1 MYRKQEEK
9 VYTGKKYTVLKIS
22 EKKYRQNTGIKNE
35 EVENQKYYPGIQC
48 NCAEI
53 KEYVFILANYC
64 LLVQRILSQI
74 SPFRM
79 TSVLI
84 LKKFRF

>member
-9 VYTGKKYTVLKIS
+9 VYTGKKYTLLKIS
-22 EKKYRQNTGIKNE
+22 EKKCRQNTGIKNE
-35 EVENQKYYPGIQC
+35 EMEKQKYYPEIQC
-48 NCAEI
+48 NCTEI
-53 KEYVFILANYC
+53 KEYIFILADYC
-64 LLVQRILSQI
+64 LLVQRNLSQI
-74 SPFRM
+74 SPFWI